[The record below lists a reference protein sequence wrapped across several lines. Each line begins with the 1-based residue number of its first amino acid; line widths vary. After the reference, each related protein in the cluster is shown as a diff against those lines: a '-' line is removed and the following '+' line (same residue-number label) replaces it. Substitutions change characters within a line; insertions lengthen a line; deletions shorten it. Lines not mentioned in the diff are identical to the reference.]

1 MNGEAKKLIERVAAG
16 EIPLAEA
23 LALAAKV
30 SGDVDDI
37 GFARLDHGRKARCG
51 LPEFVYGAGKTAEQL
66 VRIMGRLF
74 ARSGEA
80 FATRLDAEKL
90 AALEQAFPAG
100 EADPTGRTFAVYREP
115 RASRGEVAVLCAG
128 TSDLPVAQEARN
140 TLRFCGIGATLYSD
154 VGVACIERVL
164 ALTDVLRRA
173 DCCIVAAGM
182 EGALPSVVG
191 GLTPAPVI
199 AVPTSVGYGAA
210 LSGFAALAGM
220 LNSCSAG
227 VTVVNIDNGFGAACA
242 AVRLLREKK

>member
-1 MNGEAKKLIERVAAG
+1 MNGEAKRLIERVAAG

-23 LALAAKV
+23 LVLAAKA
-30 SGDVDDI
+30 SGDVADI
-37 GFARLDHGRKARCG
+37 GCARLDHGRKARCG
-51 LPEFVYGAGKTAEQL
+51 FPEFVYGAGKTAEQL
-66 VRIMGRLF
+66 VRIVGHLF
-74 ARSGEA
+74 ERSGEA
-80 FATRLDAEKL
+80 FATRLNAEKL

-100 EADPTGRTFAVYREP
+100 EADPTGRTFAIYREP

-128 TSDLPVAQEARN
+128 TSDLPVAQEAVN

-210 LSGFAALAGM
+210 LSGFTALAGM

-242 AVRLLREKK
+242 AVRILREKK